1 MWHDTR
7 TMELVNNIIDKLG
20 SKDYFRKKTGLPINT
35 YFSASKF
42 KWMMENVDEIREKFL
57 NNDVDDLCFGTIDSW
72 VNFVKNI
79 FIYFKKITGNFYTDV
94 TNASRTNLMNLDTLD
109 WDEEILNFYQI
120 PRQCLPKIL
129 SSSDN
134 FGRVLF
140 GQLNGIPITG
150 Y

>member
-72 VNFVKNI
+72 VNFVKLLYFLKRNVWM
-79 FIYFKKITGNFYTDV
+79 IYLTFWKISPNDDLPLKTNFL
-94 TNASRTNLMNLDTLD
+94 ASIMVS
-109 WDEEILNFYQI
+109 Y
-120 PRQCLPKIL
+120 
-129 SSSDN
+129 
-134 FGRVLF
+134 
-140 GQLNGIPITG
+140 
-150 Y
+150 